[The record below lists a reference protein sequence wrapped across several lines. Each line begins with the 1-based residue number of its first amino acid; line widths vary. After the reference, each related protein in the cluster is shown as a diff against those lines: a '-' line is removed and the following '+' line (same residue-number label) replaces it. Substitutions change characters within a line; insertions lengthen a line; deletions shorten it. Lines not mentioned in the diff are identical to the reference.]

1 MVMSEPQELEFEVK
15 VRNPENTSTELAR
28 GYVAIDGKKIQDFE
42 LESGK
47 ELNIPFKASLE
58 DAEHTFEVH
67 HTYSPD
73 PQAACVIEQI
83 TIDQIDL
90 GIILYSGEY
99 HPTYPEPWYS
109 DEVAAGR
116 QPREYIGGQD
126 SKDGSAPLFM
136 GWEGVYKL
144 KFYTPLY
151 EWLLDNL

>member
-1 MVMSEPQELEFEVK
+1 MKSKDYFECICFFV
-15 VRNPENTSTELAR
+15 ENE
-28 GYVAIDGKKIQDFE
+28 IM
-42 LESGK
+42 
-47 ELNIPFKASLE
+47 
-58 DAEHTFEVH
+58 
-67 HTYSPD
+67 
-73 PQAACVIEQI
+73 QI

-126 SKDGSAPLFM
+126 SSDGSAPLFM

-144 KFYTPLY
+144 KFPLKI
-151 EWLLDNL
+151 NSHR